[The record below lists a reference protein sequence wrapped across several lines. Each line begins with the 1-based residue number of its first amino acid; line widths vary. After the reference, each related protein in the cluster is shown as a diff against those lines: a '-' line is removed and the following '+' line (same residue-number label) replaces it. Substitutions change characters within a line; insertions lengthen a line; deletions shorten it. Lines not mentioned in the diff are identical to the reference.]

1 MTKTPHKKSNNLSH
15 VKSKNTS
22 IELRLRR
29 ALWARGYRYR
39 KNYKL
44 LPGKPDIVLPKHRIA
59 VFCDG
64 EFFHGKDWEELK
76 KQLERG
82 NNSDYWVEKIE
93 RNIERDRE
101 RDQQL
106 IALGWSVIHFW
117 GKEIE
122 ENIEDCI
129 KAIEERIFDLRL
141 AEEDLIEKG

>member
-1 MTKTPHKKSNNLSH
+1 MTKTSHKKSNNLSY